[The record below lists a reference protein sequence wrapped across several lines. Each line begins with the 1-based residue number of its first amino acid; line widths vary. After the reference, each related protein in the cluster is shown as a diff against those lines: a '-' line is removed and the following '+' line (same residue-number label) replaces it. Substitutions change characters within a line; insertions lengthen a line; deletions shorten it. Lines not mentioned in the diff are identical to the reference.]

1 MHAEK
6 PCVCKYFRVVWHIIL
21 LLLCE
26 RIILSYED
34 FVDCKYEY
42 IFSPHDPIWRKR
54 IYWLETHAYIW
65 HSDITSLLFSK
76 SKRSL
81 FLVIKILKRFDT
93 QFKFWCLIFLRNRT
107 KSHFNKTMWFQI
119 RSNHRLIP
127 KTIKIIFCLFL
138 FSFSILQK
146 HLNESFFV
154 ILYFKT

>member
-81 FLVIKILKRFDT
+81 FLFIKILKSFDA
-93 QFKFWCLIFLRNRT
+93 QFKFWCLIFYETELNHISTKQCDFKSDQIIVWYQKQLRLP
-107 KSHFNKTMWFQI
+107 FVYFY
-119 RSNHRLIP
+119 
-127 KTIKIIFCLFL
+127 FL
-138 FSFSILQK
+138 FQSFKSISMK
-146 HLNESFFV
+146 AFS
-154 ILYFKT
+154 